1 MKLYINIHAMCRYT
15 LTNTSFYLEES
26 WEHMEGVNS
35 RRPIRVRQHLV
46 DMATPGILL
55 IIIGYGLECCQN
67 SRKKRRRR
75 WRSLEFRIAVCIAL
89 ILTVNRDAKSKTQT
103 RIETRAP
110 TQRITSS
117 FTKEK
122 RKQRH
127 AVLSIKLSL
136 LSLSLSPRLTADV
149 LCCSAVTVQTYC
161 RGTEKQHTDTYRP
174 VGPKSLTKQTE

>member
-1 MKLYINIHAMCRYT
+1 
-15 LTNTSFYLEES
+15 
-26 WEHMEGVNS
+26 MEGVNS

-103 RIETRAP
+103 RIEKRAP

-117 FTKEK
+117 FTMEK

-136 LSLSLSPRLTADV
+136 LSLSLFPPVSLQMYCAAVLLQFKPTAEAQKNNIHTLTG
-149 LCCSAVTVQTYC
+149 L
-161 RGTEKQHTDTYRP
+161 
-174 VGPKSLTKQTE
+174 

>member
-1 MKLYINIHAMCRYT
+1 MCRYT

-103 RIETRAP
+103 RIEKRAP
-110 TQRITSS
+110 TQRITS

-136 LSLSLSPRLTADV
+136 LSLSPPVSLQMYCAAVLLQFKPTAEAQKNNIQTLTG
-149 LCCSAVTVQTYC
+149 L
-161 RGTEKQHTDTYRP
+161 
-174 VGPKSLTKQTE
+174 